1 MAFYKS
7 KYTGTEI
14 DQRLA
19 QATYDDAVLAGFEGT
34 KEEFDAILG
43 KLKEIAD
50 KAENSTQ
57 MESENLET
65 FNKNIVDA
73 INELHRELQAK
84 PDEQDVID
92 QGELQVFKDEI
103 AAKYATRDEFNDDIE
118 NLNSKIST
126 LNTNL
131 VESVNTINKNVNDSL
146 TIVNQAIQQ
155 NAETLIAEI
164 EQRKE
169 ADKEIK
175 NALNNDPNFAATIT
189 NELSKKLDS
198 DKLLSGAGI
207 NVREEDGKKIV
218 DISEKTLTKIQYS
231 DSEVRR
237 LEKDKVSYAY
247 DEKTKSNIN
256 VILPEGG
263 SYLGNYGDDNAT
275 IAKAAVYDGI
285 KQLELGSSKVH
296 TNINTDVNITIETSE
311 GKKTVMAKEDQL
323 PGVVTDVFGQIIYNP
338 YNVQVAYNK
347 AILHGDEYEEE
358 PAERH
363 NFVIDGVTTENAGV
377 MAAADKV
384 KLDSIDLSKY
394 ATAESL
400 ESYALKTELPDTS
413 KFITEEDLPKQY
425 ILEEGAAYQI
435 GDEQHEVNIKTSG
448 RVTINSA
455 NELVKYTPYPG
466 EEGRKMLVLAN
477 NDSITGMK
485 VDGTGSPLIF
495 MSKWD
500 KVEVGGSGV
509 ALNLNST
516 DGQITINDDKVIATT
531 EALDTK
537 ADKTELEN
545 VVKYTD
551 ISDADDTPRKTIMLD
566 NNDTLSAYNTTG
578 TANNIAMISKW
589 DVVDL
594 GSTGLPINLNGSK
607 ERPTYN
613 DNEELALVSDMSEYQ
628 PITDN
633 SLATSAKTIPA
644 AINEIKESVDSI
656 SDPYEINLTNLLS
669 AEDSESISTAIG
681 GIDNLRATVQDNR
694 IIVGTISN
702 GSVSV
707 SIRILGNVTTLY
719 YLLDSV
725 VGLTLNEIAI
735 TNTSGTLS
743 KSITTHSVLT
753 ENMVINSLTSDE
765 TTLPLSAAQ
774 GKVLDSKINSINVS
788 VDITNA
794 INALDSAG
802 QTASAGEVISS
813 VSQENGIISVSKKTL
828 TSDDIPELPQSKIT
842 DLEATLAGKQ
852 DSGDYATNSALT
864 DGLATKQDT
873 LTPGT
878 GIEITP
884 ENQINVTLD
893 TTVFKVV
900 SVLPD
905 SPAQGDENKIHLVPA
920 ESTGANNAYTE
931 YIWVNSAWEILGEYT
946 SEVDLTT
953 YLTIEK
959 ASETYATKT
968 ELQEVQNSVNGK
980 QDTLISGQ
988 NIKSIDGESLLG
1000 EGDIQIKYPVPG
1012 YPGSPHY
1019 PDGLCIL
1026 LTSEGSLDFGETPET
1041 LLQKLRKGVTWIKYG
1056 EDYYLIRSIS
1066 WSNHYYWI
1074 SAVNMWNIN
1083 ETLDISVGSG
1093 DPIVEWND
1101 TKEFQLTEDNTLQ
1114 TTSKT
1119 VPGAINELKL
1129 SIDDHTSKLPVYTVV
1144 PTLTG
1149 NYRIPVNNTTQEKVY
1164 QIAIGS
1170 TVYGVYGEPGIIWQ
1184 NGIDPVV
1191 EANCTIIVSVINNL
1205 AVWGKFKNE

>member
-19 QATYDDAVLAGFEGT
+19 QATYDDAVLAGFKGS

-50 KAENSTQ
+50 KAESSTQ

-92 QGELQVFKDEI
+92 QGELEVFKDEI
-103 AAKYATRDEFNDDIE
+103 AAKYATKGELE
-118 NLNSKIST
+118 E
-126 LNTNL
+126 
-131 VESVNTINKNVNDSL
+131 VAIN
-146 TIVNQAIQQ
+146 
-155 NAETLIAEI
+155 
-164 EQRKE
+164 
-169 ADKEIK
+169 
-175 NALNNDPNFAATIT
+175 NNPDLAATII

-207 NVREEDGKKIV
+207 NIREEDGKKIV
-218 DISEKTLTKIQYS
+218 DISEDTLTKIQYS

-237 LEKDKVSYAY
+237 LETAKIPYAY
-247 DEKTKSNIN
+247 DEKTQSNIN

-263 SYLGNYGDDNAT
+263 SYLGNYGDENAT
-275 IAKAAVYDGI
+275 VAKAAVYDGI

-384 KLDSIDLSKY
+384 KLDSIDPSKY
-394 ATAESL
+394 ATTESL

-413 KFITEEDLPKQY
+413 KFITEEDLPKQH
-425 ILEEGAAYQI
+425 IVEEGAAYQI

-448 RVTINSA
+448 RVTINST

-477 NDSITGMK
+477 NDSITGTK

-531 EALDTK
+531 DQIPDISELATKEELVNK

-613 DNEELALVSDMSEYQ
+613 DNKELALVSD
-628 PITDN
+628 
-633 SLATSAKTIPA
+633 
-644 AINEIKESVDSI
+644 I

-669 AEDSESISTAIG
+669 ADDSESISTAIR
-681 GIDNLRATVQDNR
+681 GIYNLNATVQDNR

-743 KSITTHSVLT
+743 KKVTTHSVLT
-753 ENMVINSLTSDE
+753 ENMVINSLTSNE

-774 GKVLDSKINSINVS
+774 GKI
-788 VDITNA
+788 
-794 INALDSAG
+794 
-802 QTASAGEVISS
+802 
-813 VSQENGIISVSKKTL
+813 
-828 TSDDIPELPQSKIT
+828 
-842 DLEATLAGKQ
+842 
-852 DSGDYATNSALT
+852 
-864 DGLATKQDT
+864 LATDKQ
-873 LTPGT
+873 
-878 GIEITP
+878 
-884 ENQINVTLD
+884 
-893 TTVFKVV
+893 
-900 SVLPD
+900 
-905 SPAQGDENKIHLVPA
+905 NK
-920 ESTGANNAYTE
+920 TDNNL
-931 YIWVNSAWEILGEYT
+931 N
-946 SEVDLTT
+946 
-953 YLTIEK
+953 
-959 ASETYATKT
+959 
-968 ELQEVQNSVNGK
+968 
-980 QDTLISGQ
+980 
-988 NIKSIDGESLLG
+988 
-1000 EGDIQIKYPVPG
+1000 
-1012 YPGSPHY
+1012 
-1019 PDGLCIL
+1019 
-1026 LTSEGSLDFGETPET
+1026 
-1041 LLQKLRKGVTWIKYG
+1041 
-1056 EDYYLIRSIS
+1056 
-1066 WSNHYYWI
+1066 
-1074 SAVNMWNIN
+1074 
-1083 ETLDISVGSG
+1083 
-1093 DPIVEWND
+1093 
-1101 TKEFQLTEDNTLQ
+1101 TED
-1114 TTSKT
+1114 KT
-1119 VPGAINELKL
+1119 VVGAINEIL
-1129 SIDDHTSKLPVYTVV
+1129 SKTAGVGKVDPNSDG
-1144 PTLTG
+1144 TG
-1149 NYRIPVNNTTQEKVY
+1149 EIFNCYENGDYFTANQATGKFAHAEGQSSVASGYYCHVEGTNNVASGVAAHAEGQGCRASGDSSHAEGFYCITTNSGEHAEGKYNLSHYSFDNIYSQTIHSVG
-1164 QIAIGS
+1164 IGS
-1170 TVYGVYGEPGIIWQ
+1170 SSNRKNAHE
-1184 NGIDPVV
+1184 
-1191 EANCTIIVSVINNL
+1191 IIVNGDHYIYGIGGYDGTNIGDAQTLQKVINEVL
-1205 AVWGKFKNE
+1205 AKVQELENKNTELESRLAALEGTN